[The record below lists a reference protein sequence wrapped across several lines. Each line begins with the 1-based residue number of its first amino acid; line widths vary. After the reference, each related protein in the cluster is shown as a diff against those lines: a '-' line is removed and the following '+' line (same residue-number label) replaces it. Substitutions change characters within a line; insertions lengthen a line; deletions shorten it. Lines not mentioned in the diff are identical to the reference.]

1 MNTKKKITIELTVD
15 EKNDAIAEQAMPD
28 FSHRISPLGD
38 QGSALELVDTVNMM
52 INKSDAVLS
61 MLSNAFAEDDEIV
74 RPSDDVVFY
83 SLKSVSDELAD
94 IKAVVSAFHKE
105 TAKQRA

>member
-1 MNTKKKITIELTVD
+1 MKTKSLQTPVANTAGTP
-15 EKNDAIAEQAMPD
+15 AG
-28 FSHRISPLGD
+28 FSHRLSLLG
-38 QGSALELVDTVNMM
+38 GTGNALALTDTVNMM
-52 INKSDAVLS
+52 ANKAESILS
-61 MLSNAFAEDDEIV
+61 MLSNAFAGDDEVV
-74 RPSDDVVFY
+74 RPSDDVIFY

>member
-1 MNTKKKITIELTVD
+1 MNTNKKITIELTV
-15 EKNDAIAEQAMPD
+15 DAIAEQAMPD

-38 QGSALELVDTVNMM
+38 QGSTLELVDTVNMM
-52 INKSDAVLS
+52 VSKSDAVLS
-61 MLSNAFAEDDEIV
+61 MLSNAFAGDDKGV
-74 RPSDDVVFY
+74 RPNDDVIFY